1 MWTSPWETYYI
12 STHLPLCNVMGAS
25 PANELKIPA
34 HVRQWQMNTVCVNK
48 QASDRICHVPV
59 LCASDNGK

>member
-12 STHLPLCNVMGAS
+12 STHLPLCNVTGAS

-34 HVRQWQMNTVCVNK
+34 HVLYPRS
-48 QASDRICHVPV
+48 ASTWCNERE
-59 LCASDNGK
+59 